1 MALNIGKE
9 IAELKRMTVREL
21 REKYEAVF
29 GEPTRAGNKDFL
41 FKRIAWRI
49 QSLAE
54 GDLSERARRRA
65 EFLARDAD
73 LRTTAPRAPQ
83 WAPAAGCGGGSGR
96 GGRGCGAGVGG
107 SGGHGVKPTP
117 SLADER
123 VPPPGTVLTRMYRG
137 QAYHVVVRDD
147 GFEYDGQV
155 FRSLSAIAKLIT
167 GSHWNGLL
175 FFKITKPKTG
185 QVTDSAKPKAAQAA
199 DAATPKKKPTDA
211 SRLTAGRASTAAR
224 PKRRREAVHA

>member
-1 MALNIGKE
+1 MGLNVGKE
-9 IAELKRMTVREL
+9 IAELRAMTVREL

-29 GEPTRAGNKDFL
+29 GEPTRAGNRDWL

-49 QSLAE
+49 QSLTE

-73 LRTTAPRAPQ
+73 LRTTAPREPL
-83 WAPAAGCGGGSGR
+83 PAHDERRGGGVAANGN
-96 GGRGCGAGVGG
+96 GKGDT
-107 SGGHGVKPTP
+107 KPP
-117 SLADER
+117 PAVYDER
-123 VPPPGTVLTRMYRG
+123 VPPPGTILTRRYRG
-137 QAYHVVVRDD
+137 QVYHVVVRND

-175 FFKITKPKTG
+175 FFKI
-185 QVTDSAKPKAAQAA
+185 AKAKCA
-199 DAATPKKKPTDA
+199 
-211 SRLTAGRASTAAR
+211 
-224 PKRRREAVHA
+224 REAVNA